1 MEQEYIPLPEEFSP
15 PPENR
20 PPEEYPAADPS
31 ADGIPPR
38 AKMSR
43 AKYLLVAGLL
53 LTTTTLTA
61 VTGGSPNAT
70 RIEIDPTGTSWE
82 CPDGTI
88 VHFEDEYGWF
98 QKGEYLHRFGWWPP
112 EADELEEDEP
122 YHAVHYETYESPGQ
136 PIDVDP
142 FELAEPMSGGLSVD
156 DRMEAYSDG
165 TIRIM
170 IPAEDYKEGT
180 YAKQVRDYVPPEG
193 VKDALARP
201 TAEQLSQSRWFMVK
215 ASGSIY
221 LTQLQFGE
229 VEYRTDGLG
238 FEGEAVIG
246 FGSGGSSTLATYRGH
261 YTGVAWEDTRRNTFP
276 TLMSLTV
283 FDLISGDLDIPVVGL
298 EMAFFFRTDGVYL
311 LVKNPQGGISMLAP
325 AETLMPQ

>member
-1 MEQEYIPLPEEFSP
+1 MEQEYTSVPEEFSSSPESTAP
-15 PPENR
+15 PKEF
-20 PPEEYPAADPS
+20 PAADPS

-70 RIEIDPTGTSWE
+70 RIEIAPTGTSWE
-82 CPDGTI
+82 CPDGTL
-88 VHFEDEYGWF
+88 VHFEDGYGWF
-98 QKGEYLHRFGWWPP
+98 QKGEYLHRLGWWPP

-122 YHAVHYETYESPGQ
+122 YHTVRYETYERPGQ
-136 PIDVDP
+136 PTDVDP
-142 FELAEPMSGGLSVD
+142 FELAEPMSGRHGVV

-165 TIRIM
+165 TIRIV

-201 TAEQLSQSRWFMVK
+201 TVEQLSQSRWFMVK

-229 VEYRTDGLG
+229 VKYRTDGLG
-238 FEGEAVIG
+238 FEGA
-246 FGSGGSSTLATYRGH
+246 
-261 YTGVAWEDTRRNTFP
+261 P
-276 TLMSLTV
+276 
-283 FDLISGDLDIPVVGL
+283 DIPVLGDVGMFR
-298 EMAFFFRTDGVYL
+298 MAFFFRTDGVYL
-311 LVKNPQGGISMLAP
+311 LVENPQGGISMLAP